1 MPQNPYDRNYLLVKV
16 IKSVVH
22 DHLKHLYDGQKPDYS
37 FDNWEFIF
45 SLMGTLDSSVIQED
59 TSATNIGVPVPEN
72 RRNIK
77 EFGNKNG
84 MIDWLH

>member
-1 MPQNPYDRNYLLVKV
+1 VPQNPYDRNYLLVKV

-59 TSATNIGVPVPEN
+59 TSATNIGVLVPEN